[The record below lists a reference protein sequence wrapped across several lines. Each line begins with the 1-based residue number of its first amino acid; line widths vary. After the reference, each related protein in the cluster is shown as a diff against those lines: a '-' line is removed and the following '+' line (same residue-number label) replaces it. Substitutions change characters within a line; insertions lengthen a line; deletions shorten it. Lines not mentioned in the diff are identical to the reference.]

1 MDTPLTWSA
10 ATILRRVATGAVSA
24 AEVVNAYIGRIEDI
38 NPRLNALVV
47 PLFDSARAAAA
58 AVDTARARGRILGPL
73 AGLPFTVK
81 ESFDVA
87 GAPTTLGLQPR
98 LQHRAAA
105 DAFYVARMRQA
116 GAILLGKTNEN
127 QNPVYG
133 RTRNPWNPDRAPGGS
148 SGGEAALIAAGGSVL
163 GLGSDMGGSIRLPAH
178 ACGVH
183 GIKPT
188 SGRLTMAGLA
198 VLYTG
203 QEAILAQPGP
213 LARNVADLELAMQ
226 FLSADD
232 RATLQPGLDESVPPV
247 KLPPSA
253 SVGLNRLRVAIYTE
267 NGVMTV
273 APALRRAV
281 LEAASALRDKGCEV
295 EEWKPPEISEA
306 WGIYMGIRGPIDPP
320 VKPTFFA
327 GLFPHWLGQKHL
339 APAEEYSKLVEAG
352 KLYQERFLGELARG
366 RFDAVICPPD
376 ALPAIRHG
384 SEQHLADAQSHAALY
399 NLLGMPAGV
408 VAATRVRPGEEEEQ
422 SRGSTGL
429 PVGVQVA
436 AWHWREDIVLRIM
449 GVLEEH
455 FRRIPGYPAA
465 PPI

>member
-232 RATLQPGLDESVPPV
+232 RATLQPGLDESVP
-247 KLPPSA
+247 
-253 SVGLNRLRVAIYTE
+253 R
-267 NGVMTV
+267 
-273 APALRRAV
+273 
-281 LEAASALRDKGCEV
+281 
-295 EEWKPPEISEA
+295 
-306 WGIYMGIRGPIDPP
+306 
-320 VKPTFFA
+320 
-327 GLFPHWLGQKHL
+327 
-339 APAEEYSKLVEAG
+339 
-352 KLYQERFLGELARG
+352 
-366 RFDAVICPPD
+366 
-376 ALPAIRHG
+376 
-384 SEQHLADAQSHAALY
+384 
-399 NLLGMPAGV
+399 
-408 VAATRVRPGEEEEQ
+408 
-422 SRGSTGL
+422 
-429 PVGVQVA
+429 
-436 AWHWREDIVLRIM
+436 
-449 GVLEEH
+449 
-455 FRRIPGYPAA
+455 
-465 PPI
+465 